1 MSTGRGERGAR
12 GGKGAADEKQ
22 GKLVIEKGDQGKKV
36 SFRGTH
42 GLGDVEVR
50 EEIRK
55 EIRKEL
61 RQEIAEWKKEM
72 ESRMKE
78 FEGRMIIAERFI
90 EESKQREMREEMS
103 GSEGENS
110 EECESRAASSRF
122 SSRTRYSCR
131 YGSIRSVDRLSECL
145 SEREIGKIKKFVV
158 EKEKE
163 ERRGNIVIKGWEI
176 EDKITK
182 AEFIK
187 KELNVEVKVK
197 RCRISGKVIVVSLDE
212 EGDNV

>member
-1 MSTGRGERGAR
+1 MSTGRGGRGTR
-12 GGKGAADEKQ
+12 GGKD
-22 GKLVIEKGDQGKKV
+22 
-36 SFRGTH
+36 TH
-42 GLGDVEVR
+42 GLGDEKLR
-50 EEIRK
+50 EEIKK

-72 ESRMKE
+72 KSRMKE

-90 EESKQREMREEMS
+90 EESKQREMRKDMS

-122 SSRTRYSCR
+122 SSRTRYSSR
-131 YGSIRSVDRLSECL
+131 YGSIRSVDRLSKCL
-145 SEREIGKIKKFVV
+145 SERKIGKIKKFVV

-176 EDKITK
+176 GDSITNGK
-182 AEFIK
+182 AEEFIK
-187 KELNVEVKVK
+187 KELDVEVKVK
-197 RCRISGKVIVVSLDE
+197 RCRINGKVIVVSLE
-212 EGDNV
+212 EEEMKREIMCNKRKLKGKSIFIENDLT